1 MQVRAAVA
9 DGRLRLS
16 PAQADGVAYY
26 EDIRV
31 TPLLRREIEE
41 MQVRCTTL
49 ACLLESRY
57 AMNTSLRVD
66 RLLSGHHSNA

>member
-1 MQVRAAVA
+1 MQVRAAAA

-31 TPLLRREIEE
+31 TPLLRVEIEE
-41 MQVRCTTL
+41 MQVRSTIL
-49 ACLLESRY
+49 AILQDMDVR
-57 AMNTSLRVD
+57 
-66 RLLSGHHSNA
+66 